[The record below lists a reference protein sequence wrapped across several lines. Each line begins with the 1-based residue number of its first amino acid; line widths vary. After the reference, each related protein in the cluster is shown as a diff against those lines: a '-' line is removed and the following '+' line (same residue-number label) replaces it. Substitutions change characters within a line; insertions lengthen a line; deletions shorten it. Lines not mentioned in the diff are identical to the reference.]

1 MIRPACLSLFL
12 TGILVGCAQ
21 FEEVATAAPEPAA
34 PSHRVRSVQV
44 GKASWYSI
52 RCNGGTQT
60 ASGERLRDMAMT
72 AAHKKLPMGTKVR
85 VTNER
90 NGKSV
95 IVRINDR
102 GPYIRGRIIDVTK
115 GAALELGMIKS
126 GVAPVKV
133 EVLESADS

>member
-1 MIRPACLSLFL
+1 MKRRACFSLLL
-12 TGILVGCAQ
+12 TGILVGCSQ
-21 FEEVATAAPEPAA
+21 VEEVATAAPAPASMS
-34 PSHRVRSVQV
+34 PRVRSVQM

-72 AAHKKLPMGTKVR
+72 AAHKSLPMGTKVR

-115 GAALELGMIKS
+115 GAALKLEMVKS

-133 EVLESADS
+133 EVLEPAET